1 MSRNKFLAS
10 STFRLALLYVT
21 LFTVSVLALFT
32 FIYWS
37 SARYMAAQSDAAME
51 TEIRILSERYER
63 SGVVGLRRLILERI
77 TRQQPTGSAL
87 YLLMDPLSRPVV
99 GNISRWPAVEEK
111 DGWLSFRLETR
122 DRDDAQTHPARAKQF
137 ALSGGFR
144 LLVGEDIQELKA
156 AERQIIVALSWG
168 VILTLLLGLAGGFF
182 ISRRMMARLE
192 VINETSQRII
202 DGDLR
207 RRVPVSHRGDE
218 FDRLATHLNRMLDQ
232 IQELMEGIRQ
242 VSDNIAH
249 DLKTP
254 LSRLRQDLEEISTQR
269 PHDPELS
276 ETLSHALR
284 EADRLLGLFNALL
297 RIARIESETVT
308 PTLVDLS
315 LADLIKDIVEFYEPL
330 ADDKH
335 QKITLLIDDA
345 PQLAADRDMLFQSL
359 ANIMDNA
366 IKYTP
371 MGGRI
376 QLRVGTREDRPFL
389 SICDSGPG
397 IATHEHDR
405 VFQRFYRTDASRS
418 TPGNGLG
425 LSLARAVLQ
434 LHGAVIRLKANDP
447 GLCVDLFFQ
456 GTSTAPATPR

>member
-137 ALSGGFR
+137 VLSGGFR

-168 VILTLLLGLAGGFF
+168 VILTLLLGLAGGS
-182 ISRRMMARLE
+182 IIRRRKLPRLA
-192 VINETSQRII
+192 VTNETSQRSV
-202 DGDLR
+202 DGDLH

-254 LSRLRQDLEEISTQR
+254 LSRLRQNLEEISTYR
-269 PHDPELS
+269 PDDPELS
-276 ETLSHALR
+276 ESLSHALH

-315 LADLIKDIVEFYEPL
+315 LADLVKDIVEFYEPL
-330 ADDKH
+330 AEEKH
-335 QKITLLIDDA
+335 QKLTLIIDAA
-345 PQLAADRDMLFQSL
+345 PQLSADRDMLFQSF
-359 ANIMDNA
+359 ANLVDNA

-371 MGGRI
+371 IGGRI
-376 QLRVGTREDRPFL
+376 QLRVGSVDQKPWL

-397 IATHEHDR
+397 IPPEDHER
-405 VFQRFYRTDASRS
+405 VFQRFYRTDSSRS

-434 LHGAVIRLKANDP
+434 LHGATITLRSNNP
-447 GLCVDLFFQ
+447 GLCVEIRF
-456 GTSTAPATPR
+456 

>member
-1 MSRNKFLAS
+1 
-10 STFRLALLYVT
+10 
-21 LFTVSVLALFT
+21 
-32 FIYWS
+32 
-37 SARYMAAQSDAAME
+37 MAAQSDAAME

-99 GNISRWPAVEEK
+99 GNISRWPAVEEE

-182 ISRRMMARLE
+182 ISRRMMTRLE
-192 VINETSQRII
+192 VINETSQRIV
-202 DGDLR
+202 DGDLH

-254 LSRLRQDLEEISTQR
+254 LSRLRQNLEEISTHR
-269 PHDPELS
+269 TDDPELS
-276 ETLSHALR
+276 ESLSHALR

-315 LADLIKDIVEFYEPL
+315 LADLVKDIVEFYEPL
-330 ADDKH
+330 ADEKH
-335 QKITLLIDDA
+335 QKLKLVIDAA
-345 PQLAADRDMLFQSL
+345 PQLSADRDMLFQSF
-359 ANIMDNA
+359 ANLVDNA

-371 MGGRI
+371 IGGRI
-376 QLRVGTREDRPFL
+376 QLRVGSVDQKPCL
-389 SICDSGPG
+389 NICDSGPG
-397 IATHEHDR
+397 IPPEDHER
-405 VFQRFYRTDASRS
+405 VFQRFYRTDSSRS

-434 LHGAVIRLKANDP
+434 LHGATITLRSNDP
-447 GLCVDLFFQ
+447 GLCVEIRF
-456 GTSTAPATPR
+456 

>member
-1 MSRNKFLAS
+1 M
-10 STFRLALLYVT
+10 
-21 LFTVSVLALFT
+21 
-32 FIYWS
+32 
-37 SARYMAAQSDAAME
+37 
-51 TEIRILSERYER
+51 
-63 SGVVGLRRLILERI
+63 
-77 TRQQPTGSAL
+77 
-87 YLLMDPLSRPVV
+87 
-99 GNISRWPAVEEK
+99 
-111 DGWLSFRLETR
+111 
-122 DRDDAQTHPARAKQF
+122 
-137 ALSGGFR
+137 LSGGFR

-182 ISRRMMARLE
+182 ISRRMMTRLE
-192 VINETSQRII
+192 VINETSQRIV
-202 DGDLR
+202 DGDLH

-254 LSRLRQDLEEISTQR
+254 LSRLRQNLEEVSTYR
-269 PHDPELS
+269 PDDPELS
-276 ETLSHALR
+276 ESLSHALR

-315 LADLIKDIVEFYEPL
+315 LADLVKDIVEFYEPL
-330 ADDKH
+330 AEEKH
-335 QKITLLIDDA
+335 QKLTLVIDAA
-345 PQLAADRDMLFQSL
+345 PQLSADRDMLFQSF
-359 ANIMDNA
+359 ANLVDNA

-371 MGGRI
+371 IGGRI
-376 QLRVGTREDRPFL
+376 QLRVGSADQKPCL

-397 IATHEHDR
+397 IPPEDHER
-405 VFQRFYRTDASRS
+405 VFQRFYRTDSSRS

-434 LHGAVIRLKANDP
+434 LHGATITLRSNNP
-447 GLCVDLFFQ
+447 GLCVEIRF
-456 GTSTAPATPR
+456 

>member
-1 MSRNKFLAS
+1 
-10 STFRLALLYVT
+10 
-21 LFTVSVLALFT
+21 
-32 FIYWS
+32 
-37 SARYMAAQSDAAME
+37 MAAQSDAAME

-99 GNISRWPAVEEK
+99 GNISRWPAVEEE

-182 ISRRMMARLE
+182 ISRRMMTRLE
-192 VINETSQRII
+192 IINETSQRIV
-202 DGDLR
+202 DGDLH

-254 LSRLRQDLEEISTQR
+254 LSRLRQNLEEISTHR
-269 PHDPELS
+269 TDDPELS
-276 ETLSHALR
+276 ESLSHAMR

-315 LADLIKDIVEFYEPL
+315 LADLVKDIVEFYEPL
-330 ADDKH
+330 AEEKH
-335 QKITLLIDDA
+335 QKLTLIIDAA
-345 PQLAADRDMLFQSL
+345 PQLSADRDMLFQSF
-359 ANIMDNA
+359 ANLVDNA

-371 MGGRI
+371 IGGRI
-376 QLRVGTREDRPFL
+376 QLRVGSVDQKPCL
-389 SICDSGPG
+389 NICDSGPG
-397 IATHEHDR
+397 IPPEDHER
-405 VFQRFYRTDASRS
+405 VFQRFYRTDSSRS

-434 LHGAVIRLKANDP
+434 LHGATITLRSNDP
-447 GLCVDLFFQ
+447 GLCVEIRF
-456 GTSTAPATPR
+456 

>member
-1 MSRNKFLAS
+1 
-10 STFRLALLYVT
+10 
-21 LFTVSVLALFT
+21 
-32 FIYWS
+32 
-37 SARYMAAQSDAAME
+37 MAAQSDAAME
-51 TEIRILSERYER
+51 TEIQILSERYER

-99 GNISRWPAVEEK
+99 GNISRWPAVEEE

-137 ALSGGFR
+137 VLSGGFR

-182 ISRRMMARLE
+182 ISRRMMTRLE
-192 VINETSQRII
+192 IINETSQRIV
-202 DGDLR
+202 DGDLH

-254 LSRLRQDLEEISTQR
+254 LSRLRQNLEEISTHR
-269 PHDPELS
+269 TDDPELS
-276 ETLSHALR
+276 ESLSHALR

-315 LADLIKDIVEFYEPL
+315 LADLVKDIVEFYEPL
-330 ADDKH
+330 ADEKH
-335 QKITLLIDDA
+335 QKLKLVIDAA
-345 PQLAADRDMLFQSL
+345 PQLSADRDMLFQSF
-359 ANIMDNA
+359 ANLVDNA

-371 MGGRI
+371 IGGRI
-376 QLRVGTREDRPFL
+376 QLRVGSVDQKPCL
-389 SICDSGPG
+389 NICDSGPG
-397 IATHEHDR
+397 IPPEDHER
-405 VFQRFYRTDASRS
+405 VFQRFYRTDSSRS

-434 LHGAVIRLKANDP
+434 LHGATITLRSNDP
-447 GLCVDLFFQ
+447 GLCVEIRF
-456 GTSTAPATPR
+456 